1 MLDRQHGKIVFECDS
16 CNEVLETETSDFV
29 EALTILKREEWDARK
44 IGAQW
49 IHTCPECKR
58 NR

>member
-16 CNEVLETETSDFV
+16 CNEVLETETSNFV

>member
-16 CNEVLETETSDFV
+16 CNHVLETETSDFD
-29 EALTILKREEWDARK
+29 EALMILRREEWDARK

-58 NR
+58 KR

>member
-29 EALTILKREEWDARK
+29 EALMILKREEWDARK
-44 IGAQW
+44 IGDLW
-49 IHTCPECKR
+49 IHICPECKR
-58 NR
+58 KR

>member
-44 IGAQW
+44 ISDLF
-49 IHTCPECKR
+49 
-58 NR
+58 